1 MAERTGYTN
10 PAKLMNYLKMK
21 KSIANTQF
29 QNVNQ
34 YLSHMDAFN
43 KLSNK
48 QTEGDLQRQ
57 RDLLH

>member
-1 MAERTGYTN
+1 MSERTGYSN

-34 YLSHMDAFN
+34 YLTHMEAFN
-43 KLSNK
+43 RLSNK
-48 QTEGDLQRQ
+48 QTEEERHRQ
-57 RDLLH
+57 KTLLC